1 MIWER
6 EQDLY
11 GNSHQ
16 GFAKENFRCPFKY
29 QGQYYDNEVELCY
42 NRFRYYHTET
52 GRYISEDPIKLLGGF
67 NVFAYVGDTNAWVD
81 LLGLTRGKRVKDLPK
96 NLQRRP
102 KWRKETKDYLYE
114 NSEKTE
120 DGKYI
125 SAKTGKP
132 IEPGDE
138 IIGHQNQSWREYQE
152 ATENQNKTRREVIDD
167 YNDLS
172 NLGFEDK
179 RESSSDG
186 GKYRGYEH

>member
-1 MIWER
+1 MLKEER
-6 EQDLY
+6 RPDKQKVTFTYDALGRRLSKHFSRTTTHFLWS
-11 GNSHQ
+11 GN
-16 GFAKENFRCPFKY
+16 
-29 QGQYYDNEVELCY
+29 
-42 NRFRYYHTET
+42 ET
-52 GRYISEDPIKLLGGF
+52 GRYISEDPIGF
-67 NVFAYVGDTNAWVD
+67 LSGEPNFFAYVSDTNAWVD
-81 LLGLTRGKRVKDLPK
+81 LLGLTIGKRVKDLPK

-125 SAKTGKP
+125 SAKTHKP

-152 ATENQNKTRREVIDD
+152 ATENQNKTRKEVIDD